1 MTVPCSNVKATGSI
15 PPLGGVVS
23 HDEVRVKA
31 YGLIEFTRSAYLK
44 TQAVV
49 FTVTFVLL
57 VFALWWQPTG
67 IWAANPLF
75 VYLEWFVLLVLLGEA
90 GETAV
95 MLGKFRRREAAR
107 RRDSLDPPPAH
118 L

>member
-1 MTVPCSNVKATGSI
+1 M
-15 PPLGGVVS
+15 
-23 HDEVRVKA
+23 
-31 YGLIEFTRSAYLK
+31 
-44 TQAVV
+44 